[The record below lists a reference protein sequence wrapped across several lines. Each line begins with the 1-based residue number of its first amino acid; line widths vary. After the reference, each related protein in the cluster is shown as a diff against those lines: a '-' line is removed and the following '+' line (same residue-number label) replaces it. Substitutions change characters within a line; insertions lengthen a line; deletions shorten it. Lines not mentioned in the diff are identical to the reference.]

1 MAKKAVAKKAEA
13 QLVRCMECEHS
24 TLMQWF
30 TNPVIA
36 ECAVRKSFGR
46 PERQVARMTHVCEQY
61 KRYTGIIK
69 PIKNIQK

>member
-1 MAKKAVAKKAEA
+1 MVQKSSRRAREA

-69 PIKNIQK
+69 PIKHITQ